1 MITKHN
7 GCRDNNDLIG
17 KIGNPIDFLSDMQSD
32 CITGDAV
39 CLDLGLEACDKTSSC
54 EGFGIYSGVHPNLL
68 SSVNVYSSAAF
79 NESNP
84 CPGRYGLNTNLM
96 WNTYK
101 KISYGK
107 STAVKNMQKISFP
120 FNLNSSFFILLSIK

>member
-1 MITKHN
+1 ME
-7 GCRDNNDLIG
+7 NDERIG
-17 KIGNPIDFLSDMQSD
+17 KIGNPINFLSNVQSA

-54 EGFGIYSGVHPNLL
+54 EGFGIYSGVHPNLHR
-68 SSVNVYSSAAF
+68 SVNLYNLTTF

-84 CPGRYGLNTNLM
+84 CPGKYGLNYNPM
-96 WNTYK
+96 WNVYK

-107 STAVKNMQKISFP
+107 SS
-120 FNLNSSFFILLSIK
+120 